1 MINLLDILIIS
12 SILIVSYRMIRR
24 TEAMKIALGLFVV
37 FISYV
42 LAAFIGLEKTSFLFE
57 KIFNVFSIAIFFIFH
72 HEIRIALKKIGGLTN
87 IAFHKKMELVSE
99 IEEAVYSMSEKK
111 TGALI
116 IFDPDKKLTQETENM
131 IEIDAA
137 FSKELLETIF
147 HENTPLHDGA
157 VIIQNNRVAY
167 AGAKLPYSGKKRG
180 ELGYH
185 GTRHAVALE
194 TAELMD
200 VVAVVVSEETGRI
213 SIATSSEGLFKV
225 TNRKMFKAM
234 FKRHEENN
242 ELKKAYDR
250 IFKKKTKKNK

>member
-1 MINLLDILIIS
+1 MVLLDVAIIL
-12 SILIVSYRMIRR
+12 SILFLSYRMIRR
-24 TEAMKIALGLFVV
+24 TEAMKIAVGLLVLFLCY
-37 FISYV
+37 I
-42 LAAFIGLEKTSFLFE
+42 LAAFVGLEKTAFVFE
-57 KIFNVFSIAIFFIFH
+57 KVFNVFSIAIFFIFH

-99 IEEAVYSMSEKK
+99 IEEVVYAMSERK

-137 FSKELLETIF
+137 FSKELVETIF

-157 VIIQNNRVAY
+157 VIIQNNRIAY

-180 ELGYH
+180 DLGYH

-200 VVAVVVSEETGRI
+200 VVAVVVSEETGRV
-213 SIATSSEGLFKV
+213 SIATASEGLHKV

-242 ELKKAYDR
+242 ELKNIWDKLMN
-250 IFKKKTKKNK
+250 KKRNSSRK